1 MLVPTN
7 AKTGNAY
14 SGGNIFELLQTGY
27 TDQVWATY
35 RQWQELGLQVQKGE
49 KGTRLIKMVTVINKK
64 AKDDEAKKM
73 KDEEELKK
81 SLGDLPESAQKAMQ
95 AIWKR
100 SEELAKKL
108 EDRERELGVEIAK
121 RARRDGGRSARDG
134 ARAVVRQGWR
144 RRAPTPPFAAR
155 RRARAAMGTWRRL

>member
-14 SGGNIFELLQTGY
+14 TSGNIFKLLETGY

-64 AKDDEAKKM
+64 AKDDEAKK
-73 KDEEELKK
+73 K
-81 SLGDLPESAQKAMQ
+81 SVPRGFTVFNIAQVEKIVTESDLMEAETA
-95 AIWKR
+95 
-100 SEELAKKL
+100 
-108 EDRERELGVEIAK
+108 EDFTALSLQQLDQMCE
-121 RARRDGGRSARDG
+121 
-134 ARAVVRQGWR
+134 
-144 RRAPTPPFAAR
+144 
-155 RRARAAMGTWRRL
+155 RAAK

>member
-35 RQWQELGLQVQKGE
+35 RQWQELGYQVQKGQ

-64 AKDDEAKKM
+64 AKDDEAKKRSVPRGFTVFNIAQV
-73 KDEEELKK
+73 EKK
-81 SLGDLPESAQKAMQ
+81 ITESDLMQ
-95 AIWKR
+95 AETAQDFTALSLQQLDQIC
-100 SEELAKKL
+100 E
-108 EDRERELGVEIAK
+108 
-121 RARRDGGRSARDG
+121 
-134 ARAVVRQGWR
+134 
-144 RRAPTPPFAAR
+144 
-155 RRARAAMGTWRRL
+155 RAAK

>member
-1 MLVPTN
+1 MFVIPNRIDYYKYVHNNNGENMLVPTN

-64 AKDDEAKKM
+64 AKDDEAKK
-73 KDEEELKK
+73 KK
-81 SLGDLPESAQKAMQ
+81 VPRGFTVFNIAQVEKIVTESDLMEAETAEDFTALSLQQLDQMCE
-95 AIWKR
+95 
-100 SEELAKKL
+100 
-108 EDRERELGVEIAK
+108 
-121 RARRDGGRSARDG
+121 
-134 ARAVVRQGWR
+134 
-144 RRAPTPPFAAR
+144 
-155 RRARAAMGTWRRL
+155 RAAK